1 MNNTKALTSKT
12 VVVLGGSTGI
22 GFETAKA
29 AATEGAAVIIVS
41 SNQQRIDKALE
52 QIPGGR
58 GIAADLSKE
67 ENIKG
72 LFDKIGQF
80 DHLVYTAG
88 ENLSLANVDTM
99 DFDKSRQ
106 FFNLRY
112 WSAYAA
118 VKYGSAKINEGGSIT
133 LTSGTAGL
141 RPGKGW
147 SLAASICSAIEGLT
161 RALAVELAP
170 IRVNCVVPG
179 FVKTDLWGNIPES
192 DRDALFAGAAE
203 SLLVK
208 HVADPSE
215 IAQAYLYLIKQ
226 TYSTGQSI
234 VVDGGGV
241 LV

>member
-1 MNNTKALTSKT
+1 MNNTKALTTKT

-67 ENIKG
+67 ENIKA